1 MRYLLQT
8 RREIVYEASK
18 GYKKLS
24 KKEKTER
31 LDNLIAITGYN
42 RDYASRLLSQSGRCV
57 YVKDVS
63 GRSYRLVGD
72 VRKKKKCFRKRKYD
86 TEVFKVLK
94 QIWAIM
100 DYPCGKRLF
109 PCMSW
114 LVPKLEAWG
123 EIEIEEEVREKLL
136 TISASTI
143 DRLLKG
149 EKKKMALKSR
159 KSTKPGTLLKNQIEV
174 RTFADWNKAKVGFM
188 EMDLVSHEGGN
199 PRGDFAFSLT
209 LTDVCSGW
217 TENRAVKNRA
227 QKWTSEALDIIK
239 ERLPFPIKGLDSDN
253 DSTFINYHMLR
264 YCEENHI
271 TFTRSRAGNKNDGCY
286 VEQKNWSIVRR
297 TVGYARYDTDEEVDI
312 LNQIYD
318 VLRLYVN
325 MFQPVAK
332 LISKERQGA
341 KVKKIYDTPKTPC
354 QRLLES
360 PDIPEEVKAQL
371 QKTFDEL
378 NPAALKREIDRLLRK
393 LTKAYLQK
401 KEEENQID
409 RELIFT

>member
-1 MRYLLQT
+1 M
-8 RREIVYEASK
+8 
-18 GYKKLS
+18 
-24 KKEKTER
+24 
-31 LDNLIAITGYN
+31 
-42 RDYASRLLSQSGRCV
+42 
-57 YVKDVS
+57 
-63 GRSYRLVGD
+63 
-72 VRKKKKCFRKRKYD
+72 
-86 TEVFKVLK
+86 
-94 QIWAIM
+94 
-100 DYPCGKRLF
+100 
-109 PCMSW
+109 
-114 LVPKLEAWG
+114 
-123 EIEIEEEVREKLL
+123 REKLL

-174 RTFADWNKAKVGFM
+174 RTFADWNRAKVGFM

-227 QKWTSEALDIIK
+227 QKWTFEAIDIIK
-239 ERLPFPIKGLDSDN
+239 KRLPFSIKGLDSDN
-253 DSTFINYHMLR
+253 DSTFINHHMLH

-354 QRLLES
+354 HRLLES
-360 PDIPEEVKAQL
+360 PDVPEEVKAQL

-378 NPAALKREIDRLLRK
+378 NPAALKREIDRLLK
-393 LTKAYLQK
+393 ELTKAYLK
-401 KEEENQID
+401 KKTEVEQID

>member
-1 MRYLLQT
+1 
-8 RREIVYEASK
+8 
-18 GYKKLS
+18 
-24 KKEKTER
+24 
-31 LDNLIAITGYN
+31 
-42 RDYASRLLSQSGRCV
+42 
-57 YVKDVS
+57 
-63 GRSYRLVGD
+63 
-72 VRKKKKCFRKRKYD
+72 
-86 TEVFKVLK
+86 
-94 QIWAIM
+94 M
-100 DYPCGKRLF
+100 DYPCGKRLA

-114 LVPKLEAWG
+114 LVPKLEAFE

-143 DRLLKG
+143 RCLLKG
-149 EKKKMALKSR
+149 EKEKMAIRSR

-174 RTFADWNKAKVGFM
+174 RTNALWNNTKVGFM

-199 PRGDFAFSLT
+199 PKGDFAFSLT

-227 QKWTSEALDIIK
+227 QKWTCEAIDIIRD
-239 ERLPFPIKGLDSDN
+239 RLPFSIKGLDSDN
-253 DSTFINYHMLR
+253 DSTFINYHMLH

-286 VEQKNWSIVRR
+286 VEQKNWSIVRK

-393 LTKAYLQK
+393 LSKAYLKK
-401 KEEENQID
+401 KEKVEQID

>member
-1 MRYLLQT
+1 MRLSMQA
-8 RREIVYEASK
+8 RREIIYEASK

-57 YVKDVS
+57 YVKDIS
-63 GRSYRLVGD
+63 GKSYRLIGD
-72 VRKKKKCFRKRKYD
+72 VRKKKKCSRKRKYD

-100 DYPCGKRLF
+100 DYPCGKRLA

-114 LVPKLEAWG
+114 LVPKLEVCG
-123 EIEIEEEVREKLL
+123 EIKVEEEVREKLL

-149 EKKKMALKSR
+149 EKKKIALKSR

-174 RTFADWNKAKVGFM
+174 RTFSDWNKAKVGFM

-199 PRGDFAFSLT
+199 PKGDFAFSLT

-227 QKWTSEALDIIK
+227 QKWTFKALDTIK

-253 DSTFINYHMLR
+253 DSTFINHHMLH

-297 TVGYARYDTDEEVDI
+297 TIGYARYDTEEEVDI

-341 KVKKIYDTPKTPC
+341 KVKKIYDTPQTPC

-360 PDIPEEVKAQL
+360 PDVPEEVKAQL

>member
-1 MRYLLQT
+1 MPT
-8 RREIVYEASK
+8 RREIVYQASK
-18 GYKKLS
+18 GYDKLS
-24 KKEKTER
+24 KKKKTER
-31 LDNLIAITGYN
+31 LNNLITITGYN
-42 RDYASRLLSQSGRCV
+42 RNYASRLLSQSGRCV
-57 YVKDVS
+57 YVKDIS
-63 GRSYRLVGD
+63 GRSYRLIGD
-72 VRKKKKCFRKRKYD
+72 VRKKKERSRKRKYD

-100 DYPCGKRLF
+100 DYPCGKRLA
-109 PCMSW
+109 PGMSW
-114 LVPKLEAWG
+114 LVPKLEAFG
-123 EIEIEEEVREKLL
+123 EITIGQEEVREKLL
-136 TISASTI
+136 TISASSI
-143 DRLLKG
+143 DRLLQG
-149 EKKKMALKSR
+149 EKKKLALKSR
-159 KSTKPGTLLKNQIEV
+159 KITKPGTLLKNQIAV
-174 RTFADWNKAKVGFM
+174 RTFSDWNKAKVGFM

-227 QKWTSEALDIIK
+227 QKWTSEALDIIRD
-239 ERLPFPIKGLDSDN
+239 RLPFPIKGLDSDN
-253 DSTFINYHMLR
+253 DSTFINYHMLC
-264 YCEENHI
+264 YCEKNHI

-341 KVKKIYDTPKTPC
+341 KVRKIYDTPKTPG

-360 PDIPEEVKAQL
+360 PDISEEVKAQL

-378 NPAALKREIDRLLRK
+378 NPASLKREIDRLLRK
-393 LTKAYLQK
+393 LTKAYLKK
-401 KEEENQID
+401 KEEVEQID

>member
-1 MRYLLQT
+1 MKT

-57 YVKDVS
+57 YVKDIS
-63 GRSYRLVGD
+63 GKSYRLIGD
-72 VRKKKKCFRKRKYD
+72 ARKKKKCSRKRKYD

-94 QIWAIM
+94 HIWAIM
-100 DYPCGKRLF
+100 DYPCGKRLSS
-109 PCMSW
+109 CMSW
-114 LVPKLEAWG
+114 LVPKLEVCG
-123 EIEIEEEVREKLL
+123 EIELEEEVREKLL

-149 EKKKMALKSR
+149 EKKKIALKSR

-227 QKWTSEALDIIK
+227 QKWTFEAIDNIK
-239 ERLPFPIKGLDSDN
+239 KRLPFSIKGLDSDN
-253 DSTFINYHMLR
+253 DSTFINYHMLH

-341 KVKKIYDTPKTPC
+341 KVKKIYDTPRTPC

-360 PDIPEEVKAQL
+360 PDIPEEVKVQL

>member
-1 MRYLLQT
+1 MQA
-8 RREIVYEASK
+8 RREIVYETSK

-24 KKEKTER
+24 KKEKAER
-31 LDNLIAITGYN
+31 LDNLVAITGYN
-42 RDYASRLLSQSGRCV
+42 RDYASRLLSQSGRCI

-63 GRSYRLVGD
+63 GRSYRLIGD
-72 VRKKKKCFRKRKYD
+72 ARKNKKRSRKKKYD

-100 DYPCGKRLF
+100 DYPCGKRLA

-114 LVPKLEAWG
+114 LIPKLEICG
-123 EIEIEEEVREKLL
+123 EIKIKGEVREKLL

-143 DRLLKG
+143 DRLLKE
-149 EKKKMALKSR
+149 EKKKIALRSR

-174 RTFADWNKAKVGFM
+174 RTFSDWNNTKVGFM

-209 LTDVCSGW
+209 LTDIHCGW

-227 QKWTSEALDIIK
+227 QKWTREALDTIK
-239 ERLPFPIKGLDSDN
+239 ARLPFPIKGLDSDN

-297 TVGYARYDTDEEVDI
+297 TVGYARYDTEEEVDI

-393 LTKAYLQK
+393 LTKAYFQK
-401 KEEENQID
+401 KESLEQID

>member
-72 VRKKKKCFRKRKYD
+72 ARKKKKRSRKRKYD

-94 QIWAIM
+94 HIWAIM

-114 LVPKLEAWG
+114 LVPKLEACG

-149 EKKKMALKSR
+149 EKEKIALKSR

-227 QKWTSEALDIIK
+227 QKWTSEALDTIK
-239 ERLPFPIKGLDSDN
+239 ERLPFSIKGLDSDN

-264 YCEENHI
+264 YCKENHI

-341 KVKKIYDTPKTPC
+341 KVKKIYDTPKTPY

-360 PDIPEEVKAQL
+360 PDIPEEVKVQL

-401 KEEENQID
+401 KEEENQMLGKI
-409 RELIFT
+409 

>member
-1 MRYLLQT
+1 MKT

-57 YVKDVS
+57 YVKDIS
-63 GRSYRLVGD
+63 GKSYRLIGD
-72 VRKKKKCFRKRKYD
+72 ARKKKKRSRKRKYD

-94 QIWAIM
+94 HIWAIM
-100 DYPCGKRLF
+100 DYPCGKRLSS
-109 PCMSW
+109 CMSW
-114 LVPKLEAWG
+114 LVPKLEVCG
-123 EIEIEEEVREKLL
+123 EIELEEEVREKLL

-149 EKKKMALKSR
+149 EKKKIALKSR

-227 QKWTSEALDIIK
+227 QKWTFEALDNIK
-239 ERLPFPIKGLDSDN
+239 KRLPFSIKGLDSDN
-253 DSTFINYHMLR
+253 DSTFINYHMLH

-341 KVKKIYDTPKTPC
+341 KVKKIYDTPRTPC

-360 PDIPEEVKAQL
+360 PDIPEEVKVQL